1 MDQTNSKALAFY
13 NRSQDF
19 VEVRTNE
26 QQFPRLRNIAPEA
39 AFPQVKAMVV
49 GAAILRGAVM
59 ADSVIDLTAEAFLQE
74 VRQDFPNLT
83 LPELGKAIRNGC
95 FEKYGQVYGL
105 NAVSLYKM
113 VQGYIES
120 AEAEEVYRK
129 AEETQ
134 KRNREKTQEFIQQH
148 PDYFMAQAED
158 FVKEHQV

>member
-95 FEKYGQVYGL
+95 FEKSGQVYGL

-134 KRNREKTQEFIQQH
+134 KQNRKKTQEFIRQH

>member
-1 MDQTNSKALAFY
+1 MNETNSKALAFY

-26 QQFPRLRNIAPEA
+26 QQYPRLRNIAPEA

-120 AEAEEVYRK
+120 AEAEEVYHK
-129 AEETQ
+129 AEEAQ
-134 KRNREKTQEFIQQH
+134 KRNREKTQEFIRQH
-148 PDYFMAQAED
+148 PDYFMAQAQD
-158 FVKEHQV
+158 FAKEHQV